1 MSSQP
6 VTKGQRVE
14 SGQEVARGQR
24 VINRR
29 QQASVILKYTVLIV
43 LTIIILFPFFWMIA
57 TSLKTNSEA
66 LTNPTALFPAVPQ
79 WHNYPDVIQALD
91 YWRETLNSL
100 IMSLGVTLGQIFLA
114 ALAGYAFAR
123 LPFFGRD
130 VLFLITLATLIIP
143 FEILFVPL
151 YLMMSTW
158 GGWLNTFAALIVPS
172 LASPFAIFVF
182 RQFFLTIPKEL
193 DEAAKMDGAG
203 YYRIFWTIMLP
214 LSGPA
219 IATVFI
225 LTFLAEWS
233 NLLKPLVFTSSP
245 ELYTL
250 QQGLTINL
258 SRGANLVPNV
268 ATLMAGVVLASIVPV
283 IMFLLGQKYFV
294 RSVASSGLKG

>member
-1 MSSQP
+1 MN
-6 VTKGQRVE
+6 K
-14 SGQEVARGQR
+14 
-24 VINRR
+24 R
-29 QQASVILKYTVLIV
+29 QHTSLVPKYVILSVLALI
-43 LTIIILFPFFWMIA
+43 TLFPFFWMLT
-57 TSLKTNSEA
+57 TSLKTNSEV
-66 LTNPTALFPAVPQ
+66 LSNPTALFPAIPQ
-79 WHNYPDVIQALD
+79 WSNYPDVIQALNF
-91 YWRETLNSL
+91 WQETLNSL
-100 IMSLGVTLGQIFLA
+100 IVTLGVTLGQIILA

-130 VLFLITLATLIIP
+130 VLFLIILATLIIP

-151 YLMMSTW
+151 YLMLAGW

-182 RQFFLTIPKEL
+182 RQFFITVPKEL

-203 YYRIFWTIMLP
+203 YYRIFWTVMLP

-219 IATVFI
+219 VATVFI
-225 LTFLAEWS
+225 LTFLSEWS

-245 ELYTL
+245 GLYTL

-268 ATLMAGVVLASIVPV
+268 ATLMAGVVLASLVPV

-294 RSVASSGLKG
+294 RSVASTGLKG